1 MPSSSNPKV
10 NVLFF
15 WFIVFSCMINKIS
28 SEFEVSGTK
37 LDKLHVIGFLLVKK
51 KEENDDIIYKSMS
64 RKYENFGSCI
74 LSIDF
79 QCIRSLEP
87 QLFHM

>member
-1 MPSSSNPKV
+1 
-10 NVLFF
+10 
-15 WFIVFSCMINKIS
+15 MINKIS
-28 SEFEVSGTK
+28 SVFKVSGTK
-37 LDKLHVIGFLLVKK
+37 LDKLHVIGLLLVKK
-51 KEENDDIIYKSMS
+51 KKKENDDIIYKSMS